1 MKERKLVCV
10 REVMSTKFD
19 VVDGL
24 MTVHDA
30 LKTMKVGGTKQL
42 IVKKRHAHDEY
53 GMVVFG
59 DIAKKVL
66 AKDRAPERVNIYEVM
81 EKPVLSVRPEMDIR
95 YCARLLE
102 RFSLFYAPV
111 IEKGEVIGIV
121 TLTGMVMHGIID
133 RL

>member
-10 REVMSTKFD
+10 RDVMGTQFD
-19 VVDGL
+19 IVDGL

-30 LKTMKVGGTKQL
+30 LKTMKHGATKQL

-53 GMVVFG
+53 GMVAFA

-81 EKPVLSVRPEMDIR
+81 EKPVLTVHPDMDIR

-102 RFSLFYAPV
+102 RFNLFYAPV
-111 IEKGEVIGIV
+111 VQKGEVIGIV